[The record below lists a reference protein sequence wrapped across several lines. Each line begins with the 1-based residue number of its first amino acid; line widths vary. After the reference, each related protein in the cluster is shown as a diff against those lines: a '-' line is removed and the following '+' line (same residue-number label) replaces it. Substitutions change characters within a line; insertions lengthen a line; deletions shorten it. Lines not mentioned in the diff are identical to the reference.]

1 MTVGELKEIL
11 EDYDE
16 NQEVCIGMYQIYG
29 SNFTYDINDIEV
41 NDLDSFYGDN
51 KENVVML
58 IEGEQSGTISK

>member
-1 MTVGELKEIL
+1 MTVGKLKEIL

-16 NQEVCIGMYQIYG
+16 NQEVCIGMYQNYG
-29 SNFTYDINDIEV
+29 SNFTYDISDIEV
-41 NDLDSFYGDN
+41 NDVRKFYRGT